1 MNEGRQMAPAR
12 VAPVCCCRHC
22 HVPLRNGG
30 DAMSEEE
37 RIGSMTADHL
47 REVTE
52 RFDEE
57 GSDESTTT

>member
-1 MNEGRQMAPAR
+1 
-12 VAPVCCCRHC
+12 
-22 HVPLRNGG
+22 
-30 DAMSEEE
+30 MSEEE